1 MKIQSVK
8 RNGDFMDFF
17 DRMIFKS
24 DQFRFI
30 AHYDEVGNGWLR
42 ETLRVESVDK
52 AQEYGI
58 DIIMD
63 LRFTAKTGGN
73 DKYDYCYI
81 QSSTKIEQLTLTQQ
95 EEFAET
101 LLEAVHFSKSIFEWL
116 DNNPEY
122 KA

>member
-1 MKIQSVK
+1 MRRV
-8 RNGDFMDFF
+8 
-17 DRMIFKS
+17 IFQNENF
-24 DQFRFI
+24 QFI
-30 AHYDEVGNGWLR
+30 EYSGTGINDTEYQALKVISIG
-42 ETLRVESVDK
+42 K
-52 AQEYGI
+52 AQEYDI
-58 DIIMD
+58 SIIMD